1 MQWINDSQRI
11 NDFPQII
18 INDIIIFLKGFI
30 CKEFIYK
37 DFDVLHVDK
46 SSIKLILEETSV
58 KGDMISLY
66 KRNIYEN
73 DHQEI
78 YTEKVDTID
87 IDNECIQLEW
97 YIIQDY
103 QETHTEKGKSVSIFT
118 DEIRYDSLIIQ
129 NDHHRDYT
137 KEVKEEMEYRNKIR
151 YIILKNIMLILLKHL
166 IKSAEKL
173 MMKNIGENN
182 L

>member
-1 MQWINDSQRI
+1 M
-11 NDFPQII
+11 
-18 INDIIIFLKGFI
+18 
-30 CKEFIYK
+30 
-37 DFDVLHVDK
+37 
-46 SSIKLILEETSV
+46 ILEQTSV
-58 KGDMISLY
+58 KGYTKKKVNKITVEGDMISLY

-87 IDNECIQLEW
+87 IDKECIQLES

-103 QETHTEKGKSVSIFT
+103 QETHTEKGKSISIFT

-173 MMKNIGENN
+173 MMTNIGENN

>member
-1 MQWINDSQRI
+1 
-11 NDFPQII
+11 
-18 INDIIIFLKGFI
+18 
-30 CKEFIYK
+30 
-37 DFDVLHVDK
+37 
-46 SSIKLILEETSV
+46 
-58 KGDMISLY
+58 MISLY

-87 IDNECIQLEW
+87 IDNECIQLES

-137 KEVKEEMEYRNKIR
+137 KEDKEEMEYRNKIR
-151 YIILKNIMLILLKHL
+151 YIILKNIMLILLKHV
-166 IKSAEKL
+166 IKSA
-173 MMKNIGENN
+173 
-182 L
+182 

>member
-1 MQWINDSQRI
+1 M
-11 NDFPQII
+11 
-18 INDIIIFLKGFI
+18 
-30 CKEFIYK
+30 
-37 DFDVLHVDK
+37 
-46 SSIKLILEETSV
+46 ILEQTSV
-58 KGDMISLY
+58 KGYTKKKVNKITVEGDMISLY

-87 IDNECIQLEW
+87 IDKECIQLES

-103 QETHTEKGKSVSIFT
+103 QETHTEKGKSISIFT

-151 YIILKNIMLILLKHL
+151 YIILKNIMLILLKHV
-166 IKSAEKL
+166 IKSAEK
-173 MMKNIGENN
+173 NEDDEYW
-182 L
+182 